1 MKRYTIGIDFGT
13 LSGRAVLMNVDTGE
27 IAATVFTGGCNFRCP
42 FCHNASLVLP
52 EKFGA
57 TLPTEEFFAF
67 LESRK
72 GKLRA
77 VCVSGG
83 EPTLQSDLHEF
94 ISKIKEMGFLVKLD
108 TNGTRPDVLKGLID
122 AGLLDYV
129 AMDIKNSKVR
139 YGETVGLKNF
149 DISPIEESV
158 NILRKGNVPFE
169 FRTTVVRVL
178 HSAEDFCEIG
188 KWLRGDEKFF
198 LQTFEDSGDLIGAG
212 YSAHDA
218 ETMKQF
224 LETLKEY
231 VPNAALR

>member
-1 MKRYTIGIDFGT
+1 MILKGLQKLT
-13 LSGRAVLMNVDTGE
+13 LLDYPGE

-67 LESRK
+67 LESRR

-83 EPTLQSDLHEF
+83 EPTLQGDLLEF
-94 ISKIKEMGFLVKLD
+94 IKRIKDMGVLVKLD
-108 TNGTRPDVLKGLID
+108 TNGTRPDVLRALFD

-129 AMDIKNSKVR
+129 AMDIKNSRKR
-139 YGETVGLKNF
+139 YGETVGVENF
-149 DISPIEESV
+149 DISPIEESI

-169 FRTTVVRVL
+169 FRTTVVREL
-178 HSAEDFCEIG
+178 HTEGDIAEIG
-188 KWLRGDEKFF
+188 EWLSGDEKFF
-198 LQTFEDSGDLIGAG
+198 LQTFEDSGDLIGTG
-212 YSAHDA
+212 YSAYDG
-218 ETMKQF
+218 EEMKH
-224 LETLKEY
+224 LIEILKGY

>member
-1 MKRYTIGIDFGT
+1 MILKGLQKLT
-13 LSGRAVLMNVDTGE
+13 LLDYPGE

-83 EPTLQSDLHEF
+83 EPTMQGDLREF
-94 ISKIKEMGFLVKLD
+94 ISRIKEMGFLVKLD
-108 TNGTRPDVLKGLID
+108 TNGTRPDVLYGLIED
-122 AGLLDYV
+122 GLLDYV
-129 AMDIKNSKVR
+129 AMDIKNSKER
-139 YGETVGLKNF
+139 YGETVGVSDF
-149 DISPIEESV
+149 DISPIEESID
-158 NILRKGNVPFE
+158 ILRKGKVPFE
-169 FRTTVVRVL
+169 FRTTVVREL
-178 HSAEDFCEIG
+178 HCIDDITSIG
-188 KWLRGDEKFF
+188 EWLRGDEKFF
-198 LQTFEDSGDLIGAG
+198 LQTFEDSGDLIGTG
-212 YSAHDA
+212 YSAYS
-218 ETMKQF
+218 EEEMKQF
-224 LETLKEY
+224 VKILKEY